1 MRTGYVRRC
10 GNVTRR
16 ESTRQSQ
23 KNCKNKHSRIPCV
36 QNWADNDTH
45 SRQQRWAENDAH
57 QQEHARERDTGNVPG
72 TSRHQSFVAQEE
84 NVLRPWTRLK
94 ANTVH
99 NSIKY
104 PKTTFELCMKLYTGV
119 CFNIPLSAKH
129 CQIVCIHHEAS
140 DLPLCI
146 WHAASVENAGIK
158 KYAMNFKFEFLQSFS
173 LL

>member
-1 MRTGYVRRC
+1 MRTGCVRRC

-104 PKTTFELCMKLYTGV
+104 PKTTFELCMKVKLTFASASTTLQSIV
-119 CFNIPLSAKH
+119 KLSAFITKQVTFS
-129 CQIVCIHHEAS
+129 C
-140 DLPLCI
+140 
-146 WHAASVENAGIK
+146 
-158 KYAMNFKFEFLQSFS
+158 SFVTHQVS
-173 LL
+173 RMLA